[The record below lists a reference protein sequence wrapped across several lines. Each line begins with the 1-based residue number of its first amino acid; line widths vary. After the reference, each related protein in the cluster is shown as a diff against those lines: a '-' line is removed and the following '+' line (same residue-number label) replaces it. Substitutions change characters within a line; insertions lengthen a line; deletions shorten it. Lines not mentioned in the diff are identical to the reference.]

1 MKQKCKIFQN
11 TLGQISDFYYFTEM
25 TFLKTKIYFIL
36 FQKEKKSLKCKS
48 ARS

>member
-1 MKQKCKIFQN
+1 MKQKRKIFQN

-36 FQKEKKSLKCKS
+36 FQKEKKV
-48 ARS
+48 